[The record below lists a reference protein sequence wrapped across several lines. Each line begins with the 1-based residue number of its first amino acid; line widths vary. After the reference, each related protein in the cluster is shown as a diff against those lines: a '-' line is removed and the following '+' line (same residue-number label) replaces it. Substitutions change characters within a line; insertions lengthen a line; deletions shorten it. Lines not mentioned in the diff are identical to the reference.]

1 MLRIITVLFVIILCV
16 GCMKQEEVMPM
27 KPELE
32 KIIVDRDI
40 VITGKDEDEISI
52 EIFIMRG
59 GSVYIKPSFEIE
71 IEEDIIE
78 FDNRKII

>member
-1 MLRIITVLFVIILCV
+1 MLRIISVLCVIMCV
-16 GCMKQEEVMPM
+16 GCMKQKEVMPM

-40 VITGKDEDEISI
+40 VITGKDEDGVNI

-71 IEEDIIE
+71 IEDIIE